1 MADVLPRM
9 SLAAAERLF
18 FDFVMLVARGVHLEM
33 AVKCIWD
40 ETLLISAKVAA
51 IEIYI
56 FTIQTITRGL
66 NEAPLIV

>member
-1 MADVLPRM
+1 VEG
-9 SLAAAERLF
+9 AEHLHGGHCKH
-18 FDFVMLVARGVHLEM
+18 DGHVARGMHLER

-56 FTIQTITRGL
+56 FTIQTITRGFH
-66 NEAPLIV
+66 EAPLIV